1 VSVCSEDLSAAA
13 SAHAASWLGL
23 VDELDWL
30 VDELDWAPDE
40 LGWVVAGLQ
49 AVTTKRSAAAAS
61 TIRPG

>member
-1 VSVCSEDLSAAA
+1 
-13 SAHAASWLGL
+13 LGL